1 MGGRVR
7 RRGEKV
13 GVATGAIDGGSSC
26 TGATHLRF
34 PVHREHGRVEAHV
47 VAETALGGHLM
58 AGAPLLVLHFSIWRS
73 STSACTLISSTLTRS
88 VEASGP
94 ALMMAR
100 IVSRSTCSVRGTASQ
115 VMSTLLCSRPS
126 QGEASEPSLRCLCG
140 AQSRGQGSEKRRRCS
155 SRCGADSSPE
165 VLMNALMRRNETL
178 SSSRVV
184 AYDAPSVD
192 DLLRPS
198 R

>member
-1 MGGRVR
+1 
-7 RRGEKV
+7 
-13 GVATGAIDGGSSC
+13 
-26 TGATHLRF
+26 
-34 PVHREHGRVEAHV
+34 
-47 VAETALGGHLM
+47 
-58 AGAPLLVLHFSIWRS
+58 
-73 STSACTLISSTLTRS
+73 
-88 VEASGP
+88 
-94 ALMMAR
+94 MMAR

-115 VMSTLLCSRPS
+115 VMSTLLCSWPS

-178 SSSRVV
+178 SSSRVA

-192 DLLRPS
+192 DLSPS